1 MTGSRRVLSA
11 LRRLTIGA
19 IVLALVTACAFLP
32 FAGRFLVREDPLTR
46 VDAMFV
52 LEGAHAERWM
62 EAADAFK
69 AGYAPTIVL
78 SPGQQEHA
86 EAILRARGVS
96 YPTNAMLARSALV
109 QMGVPASAIVL
120 PDRAVDNTGEEAA
133 LLRELASAH
142 GWRRVMVITSKYH
155 CRRSAFAFRQELRGS
170 GIAAIVRASRYD
182 TSDPAHWWRNRAD
195 VRYVLSELQKLVAY
209 RLGFGG

>member
-1 MTGSRRVLSA
+1 MTGSGRTLSA
-11 LRRLTIGA
+11 LRRLTIIA
-19 IVLALVTACAFLP
+19 SVLAVVTAFALLP
-32 FAGRFLVREDPLTR
+32 FAGRFLEREDPLAR
-46 VDAMFV
+46 VDALFV

-62 EAADAFK
+62 EAADVFK

-78 SPGQQEHA
+78 SPGQREQS
-86 EAILRARGVS
+86 EAILRARGVI
-96 YPTNAMLARSALV
+96 YPSNPMLARSALL

-120 PDRAVDNTGEEAA
+120 PDGAVDNTGEEAA
-133 LLRELASAH
+133 LLRELASSH

-155 CRRSAFAFRQELRGS
+155 CRRTAFAFRQALRGS
-170 GIAAIVRASRYD
+170 GVAAIVRATRYD

-195 VRYVLSELQKLVAY
+195 VRYVLSELQKLLAY